1 MKFNNKSCVR
11 SKYSGA
17 DSPIEPLSPLYTHIG
32 VPVDYL
38 APTCATS
45 TWGKVRKNAK
55 YVSEESLIPDFEVN
69 VFGNIRNISDFRIYF
84 PNIYKKLFF
93 CRNNA
98 RSPSQEEASDSS
110 NSGYIRFSSHLR
122 SILHFLHFLYFYIKF
137 PAFPV
142 FLSCISCI
150 SSILHFLFQLWWG
163 LQEADGESKNDPSA
177 ANNWTCSG
185 EILNWDLLGH
195 TFLSDFKH
203 SAFEGSSLLQS
214 IHFVILSCKL

>member
-17 DSPIEPLSPLYTHIG
+17 DSPIEPLSPLYTSLLFGTHLRNFNLRQ
-32 VPVDYL
+32 V
-38 APTCATS
+38 C
-45 TWGKVRKNAK
+45 KNAK

-122 SILHFLHFLYFYIKF
+122 SILHFLHFLYFYLEF

-150 SSILHFLFQLWWG
+150 SCISILYFLHFLHFLYFAFPFSALVGASRSWWRK
-163 LQEADGESKNDPSA
+163 QKRSQCRD
-177 ANNWTCSG
+177 
-185 EILNWDLLGH
+185 
-195 TFLSDFKH
+195 
-203 SAFEGSSLLQS
+203 
-214 IHFVILSCKL
+214 